1 MHSNEMIFK
10 QPQFEIKDL
19 SDKDWKKVSEKDFL
33 IKLVDNFDLITP
45 VLREMF
51 LGKNFITRDC
61 IYRIKNFW

>member
-1 MHSNEMIFK
+1 MHFNEMIFK

-19 SDKDWKKVSEKDFL
+19 GEKDWKKVSEKDFL

-61 IYRIKNFW
+61 IYRIQNFW